1 MRSLKSLGGLTRGSG
16 MSEHQRAVWTMS
28 SISASS
34 YNLAM
39 QEMAAVHY
47 TAREQHKE
55 LSSPR
60 MTRDAS
66 DIQKI
71 MEKLTTFSPFNQ
83 EPSLRNIITGVNA
96 TECVNVHELFTVGER
111 WKNNQSLN
119 INTKGS

>member
-1 MRSLKSLGGLTRGSG
+1 
-16 MSEHQRAVWTMS
+16 
-28 SISASS
+28 
-34 YNLAM
+34 M

-47 TAREQHKE
+47 TAREQHNE

-83 EPSLRNIITGVNA
+83 EPSLRNSITGVNA
-96 TECVNVHELFTVGER
+96 TECVNVHER
-111 WKNNQSLN
+111 P
-119 INTKGS
+119 

>member
-1 MRSLKSLGGLTRGSG
+1 

-39 QEMAAVHY
+39 QEMTAVHY
-47 TAREQHKE
+47 TTREQHKE

-96 TECVNVHELFTVGER
+96 TECVNVHELFTEGESIIR
-111 WKNNQSLN
+111 QME
-119 INTKGS
+119 